1 MCIAHNRTNVIFLS
15 VVGTKLC
22 NANVWRERER
32 ERERESV
39 MCSVNCEHKE
49 IRDLIVPSLLPQWWV
64 PLRAFHTSTKTTKT
78 IWKPVEATPMS
89 TQTKMKMSHPLIP
102 TLRLR
107 MHLFW
112 IRYISSLYFSIY
124 LYFLLL
130 VPNLNQY
137 SLKKKILSILIFK
150 TFLPFTMQKWNKN

>member
-1 MCIAHNRTNVIFLS
+1 MSFINNLSWKFTIFLILILKNFYLS
-15 VVGTKLC
+15 QYLKLF
-22 NANVWRERER
+22 NIVFHILHWK
-32 ERERESV
+32 
-39 MCSVNCEHKE
+39 KE
-49 IRDLIVPSLLPQWWV
+49 IRDLTVPSLLPQWWV
-64 PLRAFHTSTKTTKT
+64 PLRAFHTSSITTKT
-78 IWKPVEATPMS
+78 IWKPVEATPML

-112 IRYISSLYFSIY
+112 IRYVSSLYFYIY

-137 SLKKKILSILIFK
+137 SFKKKKKKKSYLS
-150 TFLPFTMQKWNKN
+150 

>member
-1 MCIAHNRTNVIFLS
+1 MWFSYRWLEPNFLTQMCV
-15 VVGTKLC
+15 
-22 NANVWRERER
+22 ERER
-32 ERERESV
+32 ERVIVSVSV
-39 MCSVNCEHKE
+39 MCSVNCEQKE
-49 IRDLIVPSLLPQWWV
+49 IRDLTMPSLLPQWWV
-64 PLRAFHTSTKTTKT
+64 PLRAFHTSTRTTKT

-112 IRYISSLYFSIY
+112 IRYVSSLYFSIY

-137 SLKKKILSILIFK
+137 SFKKKNLIY
-150 TFLPFTMQKWNKN
+150 LNI

>member
-1 MCIAHNRTNVIFLS
+1 MIFLS
-15 VVGTKLC
+15 VVGAKLC

-32 ERERESV
+32 VIVSVSV
-39 MCSVNCEHKE
+39 MCSVNCERKE
-49 IRDLIVPSLLPQWWV
+49 IRDLTMPSLLPQWWV
-64 PLRAFHTSTKTTKT
+64 PLRAFHTSSITTKT

-89 TQTKMKMSHPLIP
+89 TQKKMKMSHPLIP

-112 IRYISSLYFSIY
+112 EWYVSSLYFSIY

-137 SLKKKILSILIFK
+137 SFKKKKKNLIY
-150 TFLPFTMQKWNKN
+150 LNI

>member
-1 MCIAHNRTNVIFLS
+1 MWFSYRWLEPKFVMQMC
-15 VVGTKLC
+15 G
-22 NANVWRERER
+22 
-32 ERERESV
+32 ERESV
-39 MCSVNCEHKE
+39 CVCLMCSVNCKQKE
-49 IRDLIVPSLLPQWWV
+49 IKDLTMPSLLPQWWV
-64 PLRAFHTSTKTTKT
+64 PLRAFNTSTRTTKT

-112 IRYISSLYFSIY
+112 IRYVSSLYFSIY

-137 SLKKKILSILIFK
+137 SFKKKNLIY
-150 TFLPFTMQKWNKN
+150 LNI